1 MPLELD
7 DGDDDLGVK
16 GLKVKRDTSFFLK
29 DFCGFAFLTENLTA
43 KIRDSLV
50 IGGLSLTSG

>member
-29 DFCGFAFLTENLTA
+29 DFSGFAFLTENLTA
-43 KIRDSLV
+43 KIGDSLV